1 MTAQKIVHRQ
11 AWPSFFQKGYF
22 FHVLF
27 WIMYAVFMIMEVQV
41 YARKK
46 DLLFCISPLL
56 IYFALMALL
65 VYGNTL
71 LLIPLLVVKRKIGL
85 YITGVIFIIIF
96 YTYFRSLNQQ
106 YWDAIVWPDEPMT
119 LQSYFH
125 WSFIYAIWFLII
137 SSMLFFTQQWSEQ
150 QQKVKNTE
158 INQLQTELKYLRSQ
172 VNPHF
177 LFNGLNTIYGNI
189 DIKDQKARETLL
201 LFSDLLRYSLYEAD
215 IDLVDLQKEA
225 QHLDNYVALQKMR
238 SDKNVQID
246 VDIKIEFNT
255 IKIAPLIFMPF
266 TENAFKYCSRD
277 DNGNNYIKIRLQ
289 QTGNTITFHCSNTYK
304 EHQSNKKGIGL
315 ANVKR
320 RLELLYKERYSLN
333 IHKDDKIFSVD
344 LTLDT

>member
-1 MTAQKIVHRQ
+1 MTAQNIVHKQ
-11 AWPSFFQKGYF
+11 TWPAFFKKGYL
-22 FHVLF
+22 FHALF

-46 DLLFCISPLL
+46 DLLFCVPPLL

-71 LLIPLLVVKRKIGL
+71 LLIPLLMIKRKIGL
-85 YITGVIFIIIF
+85 YIAGVIFIIIF

-125 WSFIYAIWFLII
+125 WSFLYAVWFLII
-137 SSMLFFTQQWSEQ
+137 STMLFFTQQWSEQ

-189 DIKDQKARETLL
+189 DMKDQKARETLL

-215 IDLVDLQKEA
+215 TDFVDLEKEA
-225 QHLDNYVALQKMR
+225 RHLDNYVALQKAR
-238 SDKNVQID
+238 SDKNIQID
-246 VDIKIEFNT
+246 LNLKIEDKS

-277 DNGNNYIKIRLQ
+277 DNDGNYIKISLR
-289 QTGNTITFHCSNTYK
+289 QTGSKITFHCSNTFK
-304 EHQSNKKGIGL
+304 EHIPNKKGIGL
-315 ANVKR
+315 TNVKR
-320 RLELLYKERYSLN
+320 RLELLYKDKYSLN
-333 IHKDDKIFSVD
+333 IQKGEKIFSVD